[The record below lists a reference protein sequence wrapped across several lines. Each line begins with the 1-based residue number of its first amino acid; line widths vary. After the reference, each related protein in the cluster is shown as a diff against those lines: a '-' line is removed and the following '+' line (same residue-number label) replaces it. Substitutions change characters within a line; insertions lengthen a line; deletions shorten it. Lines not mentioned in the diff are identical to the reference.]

1 MRIGLFA
8 DAYLPYVSG
17 VTNHIRLYKRYYEE
31 QGHEVFLFT
40 FGNRDYPDDEPN
52 VIRSLALPWGKS
64 GWSFSMIYGKEA
76 RDLLPTLD
84 LVHVHHPFQS
94 GRMMLPYVKRYN
106 LPLVFTN
113 HTRYDIY
120 SDAYGSLIPQ
130 APRYAF
136 LASLLK
142 SVLVASD
149 LVICPSASIAQWLVE
164 FADYSLAA
172 TIPNGIDIEAFAHP
186 RAGAYSREQLG
197 IAPDDVVFCY
207 AGRLSPE
214 KNTDYLFDEFFRAA
228 RDLPQAKLLVIGGG
242 KDLDAIRERAL
253 ESSHT
258 DQVIFTGEQPY
269 SELPGLEALAD
280 VFVTGSVSEV
290 HPLVVL
296 EAMAAHLPV
305 VAIDSPGI
313 ADTVT
318 HEESGLLGA
327 APEPGELSDNL
338 VRIARDA
345 ELRAC
350 LADGAFAR
358 ASQYALPDIAG
369 QMLERYEQLIA
380 EHRPKKRRGLAR
392 GARSGGRSTRPKKS
406 PQTNTGNTRSTPKA
420 HPRSPHPRSPELSD

>member
-8 DAYLPYVSG
+8 DAYLPYISG
-17 VTNHIRLYKRYYEE
+17 VTNHIRLYKRYYEN

-40 FGNRDYPDDEPN
+40 FGARNYPDDEPN

-64 GWSFSMIYGKEA
+64 GWSFSMVYGKEA

-130 APRYAF
+130 APRYAV
-136 LASLLK
+136 LAGMLK
-142 SVLVASD
+142 SVVVASD
-149 LVICPSASIAQWLVE
+149 LVICPSASIAQWLAD
-164 FADYSLAA
+164 FADYPLAV
-172 TIPNGIDIEAFAHP
+172 TIPNGIDIAAFAHP
-186 RAGAYSREQLG
+186 RPSAYSREQLG
-197 IAPDDVVFCY
+197 IAVDDVVFCY

-214 KNTDYLFDEFFRAA
+214 KNTDYLFDEYFRAA
-228 RDLPQAKLLVIGGG
+228 RELSNIKLLVIGGG
-242 KDLDAIRERAL
+242 KDLDACRERAF
-253 ESSHT
+253 ESSYA
-258 DQVIFTGEQPY
+258 DQVIFTGELPY

-296 EAMAAHLPV
+296 EAMAAGLPI
-305 VAIDSPGI
+305 VAITSPGI

-318 HEESGLLGA
+318 DGQSGLLGV
-327 APEPGELSDNL
+327 APEPGELSDKIL
-338 VRIARDA
+338 RIARDA
-345 ELRAC
+345 SLRA
-350 LADGAFAR
+350 LLSTGA
-358 ASQYALPDIAG
+358 SKCAG
-369 QMLERYEQLIA
+369 QYSLDNTAGVVLQHYQRLVNER
-380 EHRPKKRRGLAR
+380 H
-392 GARSGGRSTRPKKS
+392 PKKS
-406 PQTNTGNTRSTPKA
+406 RRHRK
-420 HPRSPHPRSPELSD
+420 

>member
-17 VTNHIRLYKRYYEE
+17 VTNHIRLYKHYFEE
-31 QGHEVFLFT
+31 QGHEVYLFT
-40 FGNRDYPDDEPN
+40 FGSRHYPDDEPN
-52 VIRSLALPWGKS
+52 VIRSIALPWGKS
-64 GWSFSMIYGKEA
+64 GWSFSMVYGKEA

-113 HTRYDIY
+113 HTRYDLY

-142 SVLVASD
+142 SVVIASD
-149 LVICPSASIAQWLVE
+149 LVICPSASIAQWLGD
-164 FADYSLAA
+164 FANYPSAVTL
-172 TIPNGIDIEAFAHP
+172 PNGIDIDAFANP
-186 RAGAYSREQLG
+186 LYNEYSREMLG
-197 IAPDDVVFCY
+197 LSADDLVFCY

-214 KNTDYLFDEFFRAA
+214 KNTDYLFSEFFRTAA
-228 RDLPQAKLLVIGGG
+228 QLPQAKLLVIGGG
-242 KDLDAIRERAL
+242 KDLEETRDRVF
-253 ESSHT
+253 ESDYS
-258 DQVIFTGEQPY
+258 DQVIFTGELPY

-296 EAMAAHLPV
+296 EAMAARLPV
-305 VAIDSPGI
+305 VAISSPGI

-318 HEESGLLGA
+318 HEESGLLGSEA
-327 APEPGELSDNL
+327 TPGELSRNL
-338 VRIARDA
+338 LRIAGDA
-345 ELRAC
+345 ALRER
-350 LADGAFAR
+350 LAQGAFAC
-358 ASQYALPDIAG
+358 AQEYSLPNTAG
-369 QMLERYEQLIA
+369 KVLERYEQLVA
-380 EHRPKKRRGLAR
+380 TRR
-392 GARSGGRSTRPKKS
+392 
-406 PQTNTGNTRSTPKA
+406 
-420 HPRSPHPRSPELSD
+420 

>member
-17 VTNHIRLYKRYYEE
+17 VTNHIRLYKRYFEE
-31 QGHEVFLFT
+31 QGHEVLLFT
-40 FGNRDYPDDEPN
+40 FGNRDHPDDEPG

-94 GRMMLPYVKRYN
+94 GRMMLPYVKRYG

-149 LVICPSASIAQWLVE
+149 LVICPSASIAEWLAD
-164 FADYSLAA
+164 FADYPTAEVL
-172 TIPNGIDIEAFAHP
+172 PNGIDIEAFAHP
-186 RAGAYSREQLG
+186 HPGAYSREQLG

-228 RDLPQAKLLVIGGG
+228 RELPRAKLLVIGGG
-242 KDLDAIRERAL
+242 KDLDTIRERAL

-258 DQVIFTGEQPY
+258 DQVIFTGELPY

-296 EAMAAHLPV
+296 EAMAASLPV

-318 HEESGLLGA
+318 HEESGLLGV
-327 APEPGELSDNL
+327 APEPGELSESM

-345 ELRAC
+345 ELRAR
-350 LADGAFAR
+350 LAKGAFAQ
-358 ASQYALPDIAG
+358 ASQYSLPATAG
-369 QMLERYEQLIA
+369 VVLERYERLVTEQ
-380 EHRPKKRRGLAR
+380 RPAKKRR
-392 GARSGGRSTRPKKS
+392 TRTGKTKKS
-406 PQTNTGNTRSTPKA
+406 
-420 HPRSPHPRSPELSD
+420 

>member
-31 QGHEVFLFT
+31 HGHEVFLFT
-40 FGNRDYPDDEPN
+40 FGSRNYPDDEPN

-64 GWSFSMIYGKEA
+64 GWSFSMVYGKEA

-94 GRMMLPYVKRYN
+94 GRMMLPYVKRYD

-130 APRYAF
+130 APRYAV
-136 LASLLK
+136 LASMLK
-142 SVLVASD
+142 SVVFASD
-149 LVICPSASIAQWLVE
+149 LVICPSGSITHWLAD
-164 FADYSLAA
+164 FADYARA
-172 TIPNGIDIEAFAHP
+172 VTIPNGIDIDAFAHP
-186 RAGAYSREQLG
+186 LPGAYSRGQLG
-197 IAPDDVVFCY
+197 IGADDVVFCY

-228 RDLPQAKLLVIGGG
+228 RDLPQAKLLIIGGG
-242 KDLDAIRERAL
+242 KDLDACRERAF
-253 ESSHT
+253 ESSHA
-258 DQVIFTGEQPY
+258 DQVIFTGELPY

-296 EAMAAHLPV
+296 EAMAAHLPI
-305 VAIDSPGI
+305 VAINSPGI
-313 ADTVT
+313 ADTIT
-318 HEESGLLGA
+318 DGESGLLGA

-345 ELRAC
+345 DLRAR
-350 LADGAFAR
+350 LAQGAFAC
-358 ASQYALPDIAG
+358 ASQYSLDNTAG
-369 QMLERYEQLIA
+369 KVLARYEALVDA
-380 EHRPKKRRGLAR
+380 HRSAAAKPHRR
-392 GARSGGRSTRPKKS
+392 TR
-406 PQTNTGNTRSTPKA
+406 A
-420 HPRSPHPRSPELSD
+420 AAPRSPRKPKTTPTPRKKSETSPS